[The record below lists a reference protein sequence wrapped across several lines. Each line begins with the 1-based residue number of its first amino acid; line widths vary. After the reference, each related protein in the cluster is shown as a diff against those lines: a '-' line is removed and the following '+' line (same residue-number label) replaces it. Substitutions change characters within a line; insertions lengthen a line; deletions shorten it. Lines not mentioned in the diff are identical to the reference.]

1 MTPASFHPKKCQKVG
16 GGEAD
21 AVAMGPD
28 SAAGQAGQG
37 QGQLPQQMTDGC
49 DTECGAGADVSGH
62 AEGLIAIGIPAMFT
76 MGTVSAGRTARQSE
90 RSRVKKTAAPP
101 ARQLPSKKTD
111 TEVGSAS
118 VCLLCPD
125 MHW

>member
-37 QGQLPQQMTDGC
+37 QGQLPQQMTGSPDAVY
-49 DTECGAGADVSGH
+49 DAGAGADGSHCNWDPCHVHHGDSVSWQDCSPVRAQQG
-62 AEGLIAIGIPAMFT
+62 EED
-76 MGTVSAGRTARQSE
+76 SC
-90 RSRVKKTAAPP
+90 AASQ
-101 ARQLPSKKTD
+101 A
-111 TEVGSAS
+111 AA
-118 VCLLCPD
+118 
-125 MHW
+125 